1 MSLERVDSVWDLGV
15 EISSGFVWNDHV
27 NKIVGKCNKMMG
39 LIKRTIG
46 YEAPI
51 RVSKTLYSTLIRSNL
66 EYCSSVWNGTSKRNI
81 SLIEGVQRRA
91 TKFILHY
98 PEEDYKSRLD
108 RLDILPLSFRREI
121 TDLIYFCNR
130 KITHLNIDRYISFNV
145 TQGRPTTRL
154 SSDPYCS

>member
-1 MSLERVDSVWDLGV
+1 MHFNNSKCQIISISRRKKCVNFDYKLNNMSLERVDSVRDLGV
-15 EISSGFVWNDHV
+15 EISLGFVWNDHV

-39 LIKRTIG
+39 SIKRTIS

-51 RVSKTLYSTLIRSNL
+51 RFSKTLYSTLIRSNL

-98 PEEDYKSRLD
+98 PEED
-108 RLDILPLSFRREI
+108 
-121 TDLIYFCNR
+121 
-130 KITHLNIDRYISFNV
+130 
-145 TQGRPTTRL
+145 
-154 SSDPYCS
+154 